1 MKLDIGPVRSTYVA
15 PVFGGD
21 DRTPLDPALKQRL
34 RRPMKIGAA
43 IIGVFVL
50 GLGLWASLYSRET
63 GITAAGAVKVES
75 NRKTIRYREGG
86 TVRQIL
92 VKEGQRVRPG
102 QPLILFDDV
111 QPRAAN
117 DVFQN
122 QYDGLLAQAARFSAE
137 GTGKASLEFPP
148 ELTARIADPRVAGMI
163 RDQQFLFTTRL
174 QLFQSQNSVLA
185 QRLDQLQTQIEGQQ
199 AQVASVEEQR
209 RLTAEEMSGYQILYD
224 KGFAPKPL
232 ILRYERSI
240 ADLAGR
246 KGSLLADIARLRQ
259 QIGETRMQMVA
270 TRDTRESQA
279 AEGLRDAQTRLADV
293 TPRLT
298 AAKQA
303 LDNATVRSPV
313 DGYVFN
319 LTQFTVGG
327 VTGAG
332 EQLMDIVPANAPLM
346 VTVMIRP
353 EDVDD
358 VHVGMK
364 AQVRLNGLNQRW
376 HSPLPATV
384 VVVSADRIDN
394 ERTGQSAYRVDL
406 RIDPKELTKL
416 KHGATITPG
425 MPAQAMIVAGERTVM
440 GSLISPITDTL
451 HDALR
456 QQ

>member
-15 PVFGGD
+15 PTFGGD
-21 DRTPLDPALKQRL
+21 DRTPLDPALQRRL

-43 IIGVFVL
+43 IIAVFVF

-75 NRKTIRYREGG
+75 NRKTVRYREGG

-111 QPRAAN
+111 QPRAAY
-117 DVFQN
+117 DVFQS

-148 ELTARIADPRVAGMI
+148 ELTARMADPRVAGMI

-174 QLFQSQNSVLA
+174 QLFQSQNSVLS
-185 QRLDQLQTQIEGQQ
+185 QRLDQLQTQIQGQQ
-199 AQVASVEEQR
+199 AQVDSSNEQR
-209 RLTAEEMSGYQILYD
+209 SLMAEELTGYQTLYD

-232 ILRYERSI
+232 ILQRKRAI
-240 ADLAGR
+240 ADIDGR
-246 KGSLLADIARLRQ
+246 KGAQLAEIARLRQ
-259 QIGETRMQMVA
+259 QMGETRMEMVA
-270 TRDTRESQA
+270 TRDQRESQA
-279 AEGLRDAQTRLADV
+279 AEGLRDAQARLADV

-303 LDNATVRSPV
+303 LEGATVRSPV

-346 VTVMIRP
+346 ITVMIKP
-353 EDVDD
+353 EDVDN
-358 VHVGMK
+358 VHVGMD
-364 AQVRLNGLNQRW
+364 ARVRLSGLNQRW
-376 HSPLPATV
+376 HSPLPAKV
-384 VVVSADRIDN
+384 MVVSADRIDN

-416 KHGATITPG
+416 KHASTITPG
-425 MPAQAMIVAGERTVM
+425 MPAQAMIVAGKRTVM

-456 QQ
+456 DQ

>member
-21 DRTPLDPALKQRL
+21 DRTPLDPALQKRL

-117 DVFQN
+117 DVFQS

-148 ELTARIADPRVAGMI
+148 ELTARIADPRVAGLI

-174 QLFQSQNSVLA
+174 QLFQSQNSVLS

-199 AQVASVEEQR
+199 AQVASIEEQR

-232 ILRYERSI
+232 ILRYQRSI
-240 ADLAGR
+240 ADLAGK

-279 AEGLRDAQTRLADV
+279 AEGLRDAQARLADV

-298 AAKQA
+298 AAKQS

-327 VTGAG
+327 VTGPG

>member
-15 PVFGGD
+15 PTFGGED
-21 DRTPLDPALKQRL
+21 ITPLDPALQRRL

-43 IIGVFVL
+43 IIAVFVF
-50 GLGLWASLYSRET
+50 GLGLWASLYSRDT

-92 VKEGQRVRPG
+92 VKEGQHVRPG

-111 QPRAAN
+111 QPRAAY
-117 DVFQN
+117 DVYQS
-122 QYDGLLAQAARFSAE
+122 QYDGLLAQAARFGAE
-137 GTGKASLEFPP
+137 GTGKVALEYPP

-174 QLFQSQNSVLA
+174 QLFQSQNSVLS

-209 RLTAEEMSGYQILYD
+209 RLTAEEMAGYQILYD

-246 KGSLLADIARLRQ
+246 KGSL
-259 QIGETRMQMVA
+259 TRMQMVA
-270 TRDTRESQA
+270 TRDQRESQA
-279 AEGLRDAQTRLADV
+279 AEGLRDAQARLADV

-303 LDNATVRSPV
+303 LEGATVRSPV

-346 VTVMIRP
+346 ITVMIKP
-353 EDVDD
+353 EDVDN
-358 VHVGMK
+358 VHVGMD
-364 AQVRLNGLNQRW
+364 ARVRLSGLNQRW
-376 HSPLPATV
+376 HSPLPAKV
-384 VVVSADRIDN
+384 MVVSADRIDN

-416 KHGATITPG
+416 KHGSTITPG
-425 MPAQAMIVAGERTVM
+425 MPAQAMIVAGKRTVM

-456 QQ
+456 DQ

>member
-15 PVFGGD
+15 PTFGGE
-21 DRTPLDPALKQRL
+21 DRGPLDPNLRKRL
-34 RRPMKIGAA
+34 QRPMKTGAV

-117 DVFQN
+117 DVFQS

-148 ELTARIADPRVAGMI
+148 ELTSRMSDPRVAGLI

-174 QLFQSQNSVLA
+174 QLFQSQNSVLS

-232 ILRYERSI
+232 ILRYQRSI

-270 TRDTRESQA
+270 TRDQRESQA
-279 AEGLRDAQTRLADV
+279 AEGLRDAQARLADV

-298 AAKQA
+298 AA
-303 LDNATVRSPV
+303 
-313 DGYVFN
+313 
-319 LTQFTVGG
+319 
-327 VTGAG
+327 
-332 EQLMDIVPANAPLM
+332 
-346 VTVMIRP
+346 
-353 EDVDD
+353 
-358 VHVGMK
+358 
-364 AQVRLNGLNQRW
+364 
-376 HSPLPATV
+376 
-384 VVVSADRIDN
+384 
-394 ERTGQSAYRVDL
+394 
-406 RIDPKELTKL
+406 
-416 KHGATITPG
+416 
-425 MPAQAMIVAGERTVM
+425 
-440 GSLISPITDTL
+440 
-451 HDALR
+451 
-456 QQ
+456 

>member
-1 MKLDIGPVRSTYVA
+1 MKQDIGPVRSSYVA
-15 PVFGGD
+15 PAFGSD
-21 DRTPLDPALKQRL
+21 EITPLDPSLQARL
-34 RRPMKIGAA
+34 HRPMRIGAL
-43 IIGVFVL
+43 IIAVCVL

-63 GITAAGAVKVES
+63 GITAQGSVKVES
-75 NRKTIRYREGG
+75 NRKTIRLKEGG

-102 QPLILFDDV
+102 QPLILFNDV
-111 QPRAAN
+111 EARAAN
-117 DVFQN
+117 DVFQS
-122 QYDGLLAQAARFSAE
+122 QYDSLLSQAARFEAE
-137 GTGKASLEFPP
+137 GTGKSTLEFPA
-148 ELTARIADPRVAGMI
+148 ELTSRISDPRVAGLI
-163 RDQQFLFTTRL
+163 RDQQFLFATRM

-185 QRLDQLQTQIEGQQ
+185 QRLDQIQTQIEGQQ
-199 AQVASVEEQR
+199 AQVESVEEQR
-209 RLTAEEMSGYQILYD
+209 RLTAEEMAGYQILYD

-232 ILRYERSI
+232 ILRYQRSI
-240 ADLAGR
+240 ADLAGK

-259 QIGETRMQMVA
+259 QMGETRMQMAA

-279 AEGLRDAQTRLADV
+279 AEGLRDAQSHLTDV

-298 AAKQA
+298 AARQSLA
-303 LDNATVRSPV
+303 STTVRSPV

-327 VTGAG
+327 VTAPG
-332 EQLMDIVPANAPLM
+332 ELLMDVVPAAAPMM
-346 VTVMIRP
+346 VTVMIKP

-358 VHVGMK
+358 VHVGMD
-364 AQVRLNGLNQRW
+364 ARVRLSGLNQRW
-376 HSPLPATV
+376 NSPLAAKV

-394 ERTGQSAYRVDL
+394 ERTGTSAYRVDL

-416 KHGATITPG
+416 KHGATISPG
-425 MPAQAMIVAGERTVM
+425 MPAQAMIVAGHRTLM

-456 QQ
+456 DQ

>member
-1 MKLDIGPVRSTYVA
+1 MKLEIGPVRSSYVA
-15 PVFGGD
+15 PTFGGD
-21 DRTPLDPALKQRL
+21 DLAPLDPALQRRL
-34 RRPMKIGAA
+34 HRPMKIGAV
-43 IIGVFVL
+43 IIGVLVI

-63 GITAAGAVKVES
+63 GITAAGAVKVEQ
-75 NRKTIRYREGG
+75 NRKTMRYREGG

-102 QPLILFDDV
+102 QPLIIFDDV
-111 QPRAAN
+111 QQRAAY
-117 DVFQN
+117 DVLQS
-122 QYDGLLAQAARFSAE
+122 QYDSMAAQAARFSAE
-137 GTGKASLEFPP
+137 GTGKPSLELPP
-148 ELTARIADPRVAGMI
+148 DLTARMADPRVAGVI

-174 QLFQSQNSVLA
+174 QLFQSQNSVLS

-209 RLTAEEMSGYQILYD
+209 RLTAEEMAGYQILYD

-232 ILRYERSI
+232 ILRYQRSI

-270 TRDTRESQA
+270 TRDQRESQA
-279 AEGLRDAQTRLADV
+279 AEGLRDAQARTADV

-303 LDNATVRSPV
+303 LDGATVRSPV

-332 EQLMDIVPANAPLM
+332 ELLMDVVPANAPLI
-346 VTVMIRP
+346 VTVMIKP
-353 EDVDD
+353 EEVDD
-358 VHVGMK
+358 VHVGMD
-364 AQVRLNGLNQRW
+364 ARVRLSGLNQRW
-376 HSPLPATV
+376 HSPLPAKV
-384 VVVSADRIDN
+384 AVVSADRIDN

-416 KHGATITPG
+416 KHGATISPG
-425 MPAQAMIVAGERTVM
+425 MPAQALIVAGKRTVM

-456 QQ
+456 DQ